1 MQLRSV
7 SGMNIPQGHR
17 PAARCTPLP
26 ITRGFEGDPR
36 NTASS
41 RHYHNNNNPND
52 IQTIPLASRSSLI
65 STPLRTAVSFID
77 SPPRRPRHMP
87 ASATTR
93 YAHTRAALCAFTE
106 LRDHDASL
114 LIKTLNAPSTG
125 VYLYSASSVR
135 WDRCC
140 SCYGLLSETGL
151 PCWNSSILDRRR
163 PTTATLYKSAAC
175 ALLVT
180 IAVARCKCTIADLRF
195 CLRQCLLPSPS

>member
-87 ASATTR
+87 ASASTR
-93 YAHTRAALCAFTE
+93 YAHTRAALCGFHQTQTPRSRRLAINK
-106 LRDHDASL
+106 DAQR
-114 LIKTLNAPSTG
+114 
-125 VYLYSASSVR
+125 SVD
-135 WDRCC
+135 WCIFIF
-140 SCYGLLSETGL
+140 G
-151 PCWNSSILDRRR
+151 
-163 PTTATLYKSAAC
+163 
-175 ALLVT
+175 
-180 IAVARCKCTIADLRF
+180 
-195 CLRQCLLPSPS
+195 